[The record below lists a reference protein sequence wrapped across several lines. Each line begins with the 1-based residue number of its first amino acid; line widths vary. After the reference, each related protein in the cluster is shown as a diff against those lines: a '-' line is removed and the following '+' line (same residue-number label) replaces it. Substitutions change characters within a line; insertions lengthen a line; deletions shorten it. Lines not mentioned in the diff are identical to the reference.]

1 MKKLTFSFLVIA
13 LIAFLSPL
21 KAQSSKAQEI
31 IKKNINEMVIDVERT
46 SNPTEKRKV
55 LNKTFD
61 KFFTTIERVE
71 KMESVSADDKAGL
84 NEFKASF
91 VEKKNELNGL
101 NGFAKV
107 PDIQLNNYANF
118 VQQNFEQADRIVTV
132 SLTTVLLIVLI
143 LLLL

>member
-31 IKKNINEMVIDVERT
+31 IKKNINEMVTDVERT

-61 KFFTTIERVE
+61 KFITTIERVE

-84 NEFKASF
+84 NDFKASF

-101 NGFAKV
+101 NGFSKV